1 MSTRW
6 TPALVVVLLL
16 LLAAGTD
23 SQRSAV
29 TGEWRRIGGDA
40 GSTRY
45 SPLDQITAQNVR
57 DLRIA
62 WTWHGDNFGSG
73 PEFKNET
80 TPIMAD
86 GVLYFT
92 AGDRRSVVAADPA
105 TGETLWVWRQDE
117 GSRTDGVRRNSVD
130 ETAAEAGWT
139 HASIRY

>member
-1 MSTRW
+1 MSPRW

-16 LLAAGTD
+16 VLATGIE
-23 SQRSAV
+23 SQRGAAN
-29 TGEWRRIGGDA
+29 GEWRRIGGDA

-57 DLRIA
+57 DLKIA
-62 WTWHGDNFGSG
+62 WTWRGDNFGSG

-92 AGDRRSVVAADPA
+92 AGDRRTVVAADPA
-105 TGETLWVWRQDE
+105 TGETLWLWRQDE
-117 GSRTDGVRRNSVD
+117 GSRIDGVRRNSRGVSY
-130 ETAAEAGWT
+130 W
-139 HASIRY
+139 